1 MRSAVYAY
9 HRGMIERE
17 LERYGAARRRLAEAL
32 RINPHF
38 SPLHV
43 PAARAALE
51 ALGEPPVDELPE
63 TAGE

>member
-1 MRSAVYAY
+1 
-9 HRGMIERE
+9 MIERQ

-51 ALGEPPVDELPE
+51 ALGEPPDEGVPE
-63 TAGE
+63 MDGEPG